1 MSSEQTKRS
10 RRLPPTPSS
19 ATCAY
24 SYVESP
30 LGPLLLAG
38 DAADLHLISF
48 PKGKQVRTPDPGWRR
63 DDALFAS
70 AAAQLRDYFDG
81 TLERF
86 DLSLRTA
93 GTAFQTAVWTALRKI
108 PLGQTISYAD
118 LARRVGKPTAV
129 RAVGTANGANPL
141 PIVIPCH
148 RVIGS
153 NGSLTGFGGGLDA
166 KRFLLDHE
174 GALTGTTMLPDP

>member
-1 MSSEQTKRS
+1 MLRKQTQQS
-10 RRLPPTPSS
+10 RRLPPTPSA
-19 ATCAY
+19 ATCAFT
-24 SYVESP
+24 YVESP

-38 DAADLHLISF
+38 DRESLHLISF
-48 PKGKQVRTPDPGWRR
+48 PSGKQVRTPDPRWQR
-63 DDALFAS
+63 DDGLFTRATE
-70 AAAQLRDYFDG
+70 QLQAYFTGDR
-81 TLERF
+81 TRF

-93 GTAFQTAVWTALRKI
+93 GTVFQTSVWTALREI
-108 PLGQTISYAD
+108 PLGQTVSYAE
-118 LARRVGKPTAV
+118 LAQRLGKPTAV

-174 GALTGTTMLPDP
+174 REMIGATESPHR